1 MRDNAIFRYATFDIG
16 ALCSLAT
23 ASRNEIPCSCDP
35 SQQPMNGS
43 FDRAVTVQFEDGV
56 EWIMRSPRS
65 DYGQFP
71 SELSGRLLA
80 RLQH

>member
-1 MRDNAIFRYATFDIG
+1 
-16 ALCSLAT
+16 
-23 ASRNEIPCSCDP
+23 
-35 SQQPMNGS
+35 MNGS
-43 FDRAVTVQFEDGV
+43 FNWAVTVQFEDDG

-80 RLQH
+80 NEASTLKYLGKVTDIPIPEVYSYR